1 MGARLKYEAN
11 SSPKFTMG
19 KGVNHMAQPII
30 VEEYRGGNLENTHQG
45 MICIVND
52 KKEVIYE
59 KGDINQ
65 KVFYR
70 SAMKPIQAIPVFTTD
85 VIEKYNITDKEAAL
99 FTASQRGEQYHQD
112 GLESLL
118 KKLDLQESMLICG
131 ASYPL
136 NEEPK
141 RQYNWDHKPKRKLL
155 HNCAG
160 KHLGMLAYVREKG
173 LDVEHYA
180 DPNYPLQQDVL
191 KYVSELS
198 ETPLDE
204 INHGVD
210 GCGLPIYGVPLKNMA
225 ISYLKFAA
233 PDLLDDDTTKQA
245 VVSIGEVMNKHPEIV
260 ASHHFICTALLE
272 DQNIVAKGGAQGV
285 YCLSLKKERISIA
298 LKVLSGSEL
307 VWPIL
312 VAEILEK
319 INYSNKD
326 TIARLREIRSD
337 VILNDDGDPIGA
349 TKVIL

>member
-1 MGARLKYEAN
+1 ME
-11 SSPKFTMG
+11 
-19 KGVNHMAQPII
+19 QPII

-59 KGDINQ
+59 KGAINQ
-65 KVFYR
+65 NVFYR

-85 VIEKYNITDKEAAL
+85 VIEKYGLTDFEAAL
-99 FTASQRGEQYHQD
+99 FTASQRGESYHQE

-118 KKLDLQESMLICG
+118 EKLDLKESSLICG

-136 NEEPK
+136 NEEPN

-160 KHLGMLAYVREKG
+160 KHLGMIAYAREKG
-173 LDVEHYA
+173 LDIDTYA
-180 DPNYPLQQDVL
+180 DPEGPLQQEVL

-198 ETPLDE
+198 ETPLSD
-204 INHGVD
+204 ITHGVD

-225 ISYLKFAA
+225 VSYLKFAD
-233 PDLLDDDTTKQA
+233 PDLIGDEKTTHA
-245 VVSIGEVMNKHPEIV
+245 VMRIGEVMNKNPEIV
-260 ASHHFICTALLE
+260 ASHHFICTALLK
-272 DQNIVAKGGAQGV
+272 DPNIVAKGGAQGV
-285 YCLSLKKERISIA
+285 YCLSLRKEKISIA

-307 VWPIL
+307 VWPVL

-319 INYSNKD
+319 INYDNKE
-326 TIARLREIRSD
+326 TIARLRDIRSD
-337 VILNDDGDPIGA
+337 DILNDDGDPIGE

>member
-1 MGARLKYEAN
+1 M
-11 SSPKFTMG
+11 S
-19 KGVNHMAQPII
+19 QPII
-30 VEEYRGGNLENTHQG
+30 VEEYRGGNLENVHQG
-45 MICIVND
+45 IICIVND

-59 KGDINQ
+59 KGDINE

-85 VIEKYNITDKEAAL
+85 VIEKYKLTDSEAAL
-99 FTASQRGEQYHQD
+99 FTASQRGERYHQE
-112 GLESLL
+112 GLESMLN
-118 KKLDLQESMLICG
+118 KLDFKESLLVCG

-160 KHLGMLAYVREKG
+160 KHLGMIAYTREKG

-180 DPNYPLQQDVL
+180 DPDSPLQQEVL
-191 KYVSELS
+191 NYVSEFS
-198 ETPLDE
+198 ETPLSE

-233 PDLLDDDTTKQA
+233 TDLIEDETTKHA
-245 VVSIGEVMNKHPEIV
+245 AMRIGEVMNKHPEIV
-260 ASHHFICTALLE
+260 ASHHFICTALLK
-272 DQNIVAKGGAQGV
+272 DPNIVAKGGAQGV

-319 INYSNKD
+319 INYDNKD
-326 TIARLREIRSD
+326 TIARLRDIRSD
-337 VILNDDGDPIGA
+337 AILNDDGDPIGE